1 MIMEKRK
8 EIGRWYTK
16 DKEGEKFYN
25 GSKRWKKPER
35 ELKKKKKK
43 KKKKKTEKKREHWD
57 EIWNNIRMRIKQ
69 VLKENSMQKR
79 III

>member
-16 DKEGEKFYN
+16 DKEGEKFCN

-35 ELKKKKKK
+35 ELKKKRKK
-43 KKKKKTEKKREHWD
+43 EKREPWD
-57 EIWNNIRMRIKQ
+57 EIWNNVRMRIKQ
-69 VLKENSMQKR
+69 VLKENSMEKR

>member
-16 DKEGEKFYN
+16 DKEGEKFCN
-25 GSKRWKKPER
+25 GSKRWKKLER

-43 KKKKKTEKKREHWD
+43 KKGNLGMKFETMSEWE
-57 EIWNNIRMRIKQ
+57 
-69 VLKENSMQKR
+69 
-79 III
+79 